1 VQIGHNN
8 YLCYPRSGRS
18 YEKDSKLE
26 QMGGEAL
33 LHVLLDKC
41 RLSVLTGEIGFKE
54 GGIVN
59 IEFDFRKAHT

>member
-1 VQIGHNN
+1 
-8 YLCYPRSGRS
+8 
-18 YEKDSKLE
+18 
-26 QMGGEAL
+26 MGGEAL